1 MSEVKINIPNYYA
14 GGLWVAHG
22 MIELIPR
29 FNYLLNNR
37 LNEIENLI
45 NGLLIYGKVT
55 VPTDDFMVIFSL
67 IKLLGQSNIIELINT
82 GRLNFVRLKGL
93 ITYACTKKGA
103 GLVVVTSDKTNC
115 IPIFDA
121 LRRNS
126 SDLTINMGLM
136 PIDPR
141 LTQLIMDNTIE
152 VAADKVINRITQ
164 ETSEDLANN
173 ADLKETYG
181 INSISDVQDIN
192 IINEVK
198 KLEKDNAVAH
208 CRIYAHPEFLSNKKQ
223 DGIDKILQLSYANLE
238 FYMSDLMG
246 CQFSS
251 TFVPVGHFLKN
262 KQKNVSL
269 SKIADNCILDLL
281 DFGDYPNVGNAV
293 INKKIDLKSVL
304 NLENSNDAQDFKKWF
319 HQVINTNPNDI
330 KKEAFK
336 LHRTLI
342 KDIKDPKF
350 SKLRFAATNILGLI
364 PGIGTILG
372 LTSSAIESFVLSNI
386 LKRKSPLYFLDDL
399 YKIIPD
405 KNIPHNNI

>member
-1 MSEVKINIPNYYA
+1 M
-14 GGLWVAHG
+14 
-22 MIELIPR
+22 
-29 FNYLLNNR
+29 
-37 LNEIENLI
+37 
-45 NGLLIYGKVT
+45 
-55 VPTDDFMVIFSL
+55 
-67 IKLLGQSNIIELINT
+67 
-82 GRLNFVRLKGL
+82 
-93 ITYACTKKGA
+93 
-103 GLVVVTSDKTNC
+103 
-115 IPIFDA
+115 
-121 LRRNS
+121 
-126 SDLTINMGLM
+126 
-136 PIDPR
+136 
-141 LTQLIMDNTIE
+141 
-152 VAADKVINRITQ
+152 
-164 ETSEDLANN
+164 
-173 ADLKETYG
+173 
-181 INSISDVQDIN
+181 
-192 IINEVK
+192 
-198 KLEKDNAVAH
+198 
-208 CRIYAHPEFLSNKKQ
+208 
-223 DGIDKILQLSYANLE
+223 
-238 FYMSDLMG
+238 
-246 CQFSS
+246 
-251 TFVPVGHFLKN
+251 
-262 KQKNVSL
+262 
-269 SKIADNCILDLL
+269 L